1 MNNVWILD
9 ADEDNRSMAFE
20 ALASAGV
27 SAVAF
32 SSPRALIAHPRRNP
46 PNAAVIDA
54 RTARGSERD
63 IRSAISAR
71 IVVVTTWFDVQPW
84 LDLGVTRFLL
94 KPFEIPSLLE
104 HVDNRGARS
113 RRCPGVLK
121 TRSRRDYRRAM

>member
-32 SSPRALIAHPRRNP
+32 SSPHALIAHTHGRSPV
-46 PNAAVIDA
+46 AAVIDA

-63 IRSAISAR
+63 IRSAISSR
-71 IVVVTTWFDVQPW
+71 IVVVTTWSDVQPW

-94 KPFEIPSLLE
+94 KPFDIPALLE
-104 HVDNRGARS
+104 HVDGRCGRGQ
-113 RRCPGVLK
+113 RRRGVIK
-121 TRSRRDYRRAM
+121 ARSRRDYKRAI